1 MTTFSPII
9 MHCPLCGIKMQ
20 DYEMMSITIHN
31 STLYS
36 DGKQITEPW
45 MNNDKATALCPS
57 CKEVFWREDAAIQR
71 DADREDDLPAAGD
84 VYDLP
89 FMLQDD
95 AKEQLIHF
103 YHKRLKSGF
112 ANTNDR
118 KIYLRIRIWWGI
130 NDFVRYRKPLIKELT
145 NIGSLRRIPAFLE
158 YRRRSMYLFK
168 NHQVLFNENLMK
180 LISIFKPEHDGEQLM
195 LAEMYRELGELNKAQ
210 VALHEVKETKNSGFK
225 KIKRAMARRKKR
237 VIKL

>member
-1 MTTFSPII
+1 MTTFSQII

-20 DYEMMSITIHN
+20 DYEMMSVTIHN

-45 MNNDKATALCPS
+45 MNNENAIALCPY
-57 CKEVFWREDAAIQR
+57 CKEVFWREDTSVQR
-71 DADREDDLPAAGD
+71 DAGWEDNLPTAGD

-95 AKEQLIHF
+95 AEEQKIHF
-103 YHKRLKSGF
+103 YRKLLKSGF

-130 NDFVRYRKPLIKELT
+130 NDFVRYRKPLVKELS
-145 NIGSLRRIPAFLE
+145 NIGSLRRIPAFFE
-158 YRRRSMYLFK
+158 YRKKSTE
-168 NHQVLFNENLMK
+168 LFNKYQIIFKENLEK
-180 LISIFKPEHDGEQLM
+180 LITIFKPEHDGEQLM
-195 LAEMYRELGELNKAQ
+195 VAEMYRELGELKKAQ
-210 VALHEVKETKNSGFK
+210 VALLEFKDAKNSSFK
-225 KIKRAMARRKKR
+225 KLKTAIFRQKKR
-237 VIKL
+237 VIKF